1 MKAAVFYE
9 PEQIQLEDVPDP
21 TAGDDEVIVRVRAC
35 GFCGSD
41 IEYYYGKSPLGTP
54 DGKGPLVLG
63 HELCGE
69 VVEAG
74 KLAASYGL
82 AEGDRVS
89 VNPVQSCNACDMCRA
104 GKVAFCPNMS
114 VIGVT
119 TNGGFAEY
127 AKTKIAHAYK
137 LPESLT
143 DEQGAFVE
151 MLSSA
156 VYAVRRAEIEP
167 GNLAVVYGPGPVG
180 LSMVQ
185 LLKNEGAR
193 VALVGTRDYR
203 LDVGKSLG
211 ADYVWNTRDDS
222 SPHWTPDL
230 AEAIQEVNGG
240 RLADRALVAT
250 ANVDANQQAIE
261 ITGPGLDGRADG
273 ARRAE
278 RRRLA
283 VAPLEPDAGQDDPV
297 LVALPAAV
305 ADDAPPARRREG
317 RHGPDHHAHGV
328 AGRDQR
334 RDRARPPA
342 RGRGREDGDHAHER
356 AAALLRL
363 PGDDLPLDVRR
374 GPRELPGGR
383 RRGDRD
389 LGVQARRG
397 PVEGRRVGRE
407 APRQRPAGDHVHSRH
422 ALGVPGPVPRAGRS
436 GGTGRRALRGG
447 RDVRAVRA

>member
-21 TAGDDEVIVRVRAC
+21 EPGDDEVVVRVHAC

-74 KLAASYGL
+74 KLAAGYGL
-82 AEGDRVS
+82 AVGDRVS

-104 GKVAFCPNMS
+104 GKVAFCPNMT
-114 VIGVT
+114 VLGVT

-137 LPESLT
+137 IPESLT

-156 VYAVRRAEIEP
+156 VYATRRAEVEP
-167 GNLAVVYGPGPVG
+167 GNFAVVYGPGPVG
-180 LSMVQ
+180 LSMVP

-203 LDVGKSLG
+203 LGVGKEIG
-211 ADYVWNTRDDS
+211 ADYVWNTRDES
-222 SPHWTPDL
+222 SPHYTANL
-230 AEAIQEVNGG
+230 AESIMEVNGG

-250 ANVDANQQAIE
+250 ANVEANQQAVE
-261 ITGPGLDGRADG
+261 ITGQGSTVVLMGLAGPNDAVSVPLLSNLTMDKTIRFSWLYPLQWPTTIRLLDAAKIDTGPIITHKAPLDGIG
-273 ARRAE
+273 AAIE
-278 RRRLA
+278 R
-283 VAPLEPDAGQDDPV
+283 VLE
-297 LVALPAAV
+297 
-305 ADDAPPARRREG
+305 
-317 RHGPDHHAHGV
+317 
-328 AGRDQR
+328 
-334 RDRARPPA
+334 
-342 RGRGREDGDHAHER
+342 REDEVVKTVIT
-356 AAALLRL
+356 
-363 PGDDLPLDVRR
+363 P
-374 GPRELPGGR
+374 
-383 RRGDRD
+383 
-389 LGVQARRG
+389 
-397 PVEGRRVGRE
+397 
-407 APRQRPAGDHVHSRH
+407 
-422 ALGVPGPVPRAGRS
+422 
-436 GGTGRRALRGG
+436 
-447 RDVRAVRA
+447 

>member
-1 MKAAVFYE
+1 
-9 PEQIQLEDVPDP
+9 
-21 TAGDDEVIVRVRAC
+21 
-35 GFCGSD
+35 
-41 IEYYYGKSPLGTP
+41 
-54 DGKGPLVLG
+54 
-63 HELCGE
+63 
-69 VVEAG
+69 
-74 KLAASYGL
+74 
-82 AEGDRVS
+82 
-89 VNPVQSCNACDMCRA
+89 MCRA

-211 ADYVWNTRDDS
+211 ADYVWNTRDGS

-261 ITGPGLDGRADG
+261 ITGQGSTVVLMGLAGPNDAVSLSLLSNLTQDKTIRFSWLYPLQWPTTLRLLDAAKVDTGPIITHTASLDGISA
-273 ARRAE
+273 AIE
-278 RRRLA
+278 R
-283 VAPLEPDAGQDDPV
+283 V
-297 LVALPAAV
+297 L
-305 ADDAPPARRREG
+305 
-317 RHGPDHHAHGV
+317 
-328 AGRDQR
+328 Q
-334 RDRARPPA
+334 
-342 RGRGREDGDHAHER
+342 REDEVVKTVII
-356 AAALLRL
+356 
-363 PGDDLPLDVRR
+363 P
-374 GPRELPGGR
+374 
-383 RRGDRD
+383 
-389 LGVQARRG
+389 
-397 PVEGRRVGRE
+397 
-407 APRQRPAGDHVHSRH
+407 
-422 ALGVPGPVPRAGRS
+422 
-436 GGTGRRALRGG
+436 
-447 RDVRAVRA
+447 